1 MLDFKNVHSRDE
13 IHRAVFSTLA
23 ANGMRD
29 NTHIRLTMSRGEKTT
44 SSMNPNFNVFGCTLI
59 VLAAASSVGPPSP
72 PLSYSAGDKAQR
84 SLH

>member
-29 NTHIRLTMSRGEKTT
+29 NTHIRLTMSRGEKVPCPCHTARFNQT
-44 SSMNPNFNVFGCTLI
+44 LQSHPSTHPTNPPHQTI
-59 VLAAASSVGPPSP
+59 PPA
-72 PLSYSAGDKAQR
+72 PLSDDKFDEP
-84 SLH
+84 